1 MIGAGA
7 QRGLRARPR
16 AARRRDAAD
25 SAKRLL
31 AALEG
36 GEDNLRIEVD
46 DHIVD
51 VTHLSRIYWPAERRF
66 GQQAITKRDY
76 LRYLIVVAP
85 ALLAHVRDR
94 PLTLFRWPE
103 GVTGRR
109 HLEKHWN
116 MRLPDFVERVDV
128 FSESKGRT
136 DQYILCNNVSTLLWL
151 AHMGVLEFHA
161 WHSRVVPSSDAG
173 GATADFASSLDALQH
188 SLLELPDYLLFDL
201 DPFIYA
207 GGEKAREPSFNAPAF
222 ARAVDVANRL
232 RDVLENLG
240 LVPLVKTSGKTGLHV
255 IVPIRRTLRY
265 ADVRDIAGLIAGHL
279 LRQDPRAITVEWN
292 VSKRRGKV
300 FVDTNMNARGKS
312 ISVPFSPR
320 ALPGAPVSMPLAWDE
335 LQRVDPMAIRLP
347 AAAAWFAKRGDAW
360 RGWIDDKQDLARA
373 LTGGAA
379 DRH

>member
-1 MIGAGA
+1 MIDAAA
-7 QRGLRARPR
+7 QRGRSTRPR
-16 AARRRDAAD
+16 ATRRRLAAD
-25 SAKRLL
+25 TLKRLC
-31 AALEG
+31 AALDG
-36 GEDNLRIEVD
+36 GEDSARIDVD
-46 DHIVD
+46 DHVVD
-51 VTHLSRIYWPAERRF
+51 VTHLSRIYWPAERRS
-66 GQQAITKRDY
+66 GQQAVTKRDY
-76 LRYLIVVAP
+76 LRYLISVAP

-136 DQYILCNNVSTLLWL
+136 DQYILCNNVATLLWL

-161 WHSRVVPSSDAG
+161 WHSRVVPGPDTG
-173 GATADFASSLDALQH
+173 GATTDFASSLDALQH
-188 SLLELPDYLLFDL
+188 SLLEFPDYLLFDL
-201 DPFIYA
+201 DPFIYSDD
-207 GGEKAREPSFNAPAF
+207 EKSREPSFNAPAF

-232 RDVLENLG
+232 RDILDSLG
-240 LVPLVKTSGKTGLHV
+240 LVPLLKTSGKTGLHV

-300 FVDTNMNARGKS
+300 FIDTNMNARGKS

-335 LQRVDPMAIRLP
+335 LPNVDPMAIRLP
-347 AAAAWFAKRGDAW
+347 AAATWLAKRGDAW
-360 RGWIDDKQDLARA
+360 RGWIDGKQDLARA
-373 LTGGAA
+373 LTRSAA
-379 DRH
+379 ERH